1 MDDFFPAITILGI
14 GMAILIPTL
23 TTAVM
28 ESVELKDSG
37 VASGINNTAGR
48 IAGVLAIAIMGVF
61 ALSTFNRSLDYQL
74 DSVELQQEV
83 RQSIDDQRIKIL
95 LIDIP
100 ENIEAETKTYIKN
113 AIDLSFL
120 ASFRLMMF
128 ISCGLVLFCTFV
140 VWFSIEKRKAG

>member
-1 MDDFFPAITILGI
+1 
-14 GMAILIPTL
+14 MAILIPTL

-61 ALSTFNRSLDYQL
+61 ALSTFNRSLDYELSSL
-74 DSVELQQEV
+74 DLQQET

-95 LIDIP
+95 LIEIP
-100 ENIEAETKTYIKN
+100 ENIETETKTYIKN
-113 AIDLSFL
+113 AIDISFL
-120 ASFRLMMF
+120 ASFRLMML